1 MFFFFFFSILDKHLQ
16 SPHEAGQQLEQDKSS
31 RSWSVTLGLFLLAC
45 ALVAG
50 IGLPLALE
58 LRSSNLLEAR
68 LRVVRKILSKTP
80 LIDG

>member
-1 MFFFFFFSILDKHLQ
+1 MIADKHLK
-16 SPHEAGQQLEQDKSS
+16 SPHDVHQQLDQQQGHRDKSS
-31 RSWSVTLGLFLLAC
+31 RSWSVTLGLFLLGC